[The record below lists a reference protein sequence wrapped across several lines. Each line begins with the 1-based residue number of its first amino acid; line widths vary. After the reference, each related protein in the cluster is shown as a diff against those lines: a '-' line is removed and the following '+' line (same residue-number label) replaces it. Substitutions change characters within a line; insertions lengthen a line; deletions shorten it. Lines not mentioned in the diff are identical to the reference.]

1 MYLTRSRKVQLM
13 HQILDELTPEQI
25 DIVYAFLRRA
35 KEF

>member
-1 MYLTRSRKVQLM
+1 MFLTRSRKVQLM

-25 DIVYAFLRRA
+25 DIVYAFVRRA